1 MLNISEG
8 DFSGEQGIEDPQE
21 LIGSGDDGFF
31 MLHPLFLFPFVVAAK
46 HLGIKDDTQGHLVD
60 GAAQMSVAS
69 FRDSVLTFEFS
80 GFLNDWVNSAGG
92 NGFFMRS
99 QGTNGGNFSD
109 EVGGA
114 QIADALDRG
123 KNSHWFW
130 ITGIYFSNELWFD
143 GGQFFCQLE
152 QSFDTAFQ
160 DFFSVIVVNADGMM
174 SNVHNFISG
183 KVYFSTF
190 TGGDFFDDFGDFFL
204 TQFSG
209 EACRRNLKQELKHG
223 FGEDVIFS
231 AQFVKD
237 IEGDL
242 FNSIFEFGDFSGDY
256 FVFPAEEFGGISGR
270 VVFDFVRI
278 FEQETGDGFC
288 RDFVGGG
295 FSQSAAFFE
304 VFDQQGI
311 KERNVVALGAK
322 KVEDIEM
329 IAAGGFDAD
338 GDIFWVTDNLQAA
351 QEFVKFFF
359 GLEESSFRNDFFRC
373 VKGTEVQGIKGCIY
387 AEKIFIFRHGLAS
400 FFALNGL
407 KSGNSKL
414 SLPSSIVIRDLCPNQ
429 LIRNGESGG
438 RTPLRALGPGLNSS
452 PCFQSAKFC
461 GGLSSISSLIISKLY
476 SNST

>member
-8 DFSGEQGIEDPQE
+8 NFSGEQGIEDAQE
-21 LIGSGDDGFF
+21 LISSSDNGFF
-31 MLHPLFLFPFVVAAK
+31 MLQPLFLFPFIVAAK
-46 HLGIKDDTQGHLVD
+46 HSGIKDNSQCHLVD

-69 FRDSVLTFEFS
+69 FRDSVLAFEFS
-80 GFLNDWVNSAGG
+80 GFLNDWVNAAGG
-92 NGFFMRS
+92 DGFFMRS
-99 QGTNGGNFSD
+99 QGINGGNFRD

-114 QIADALDRG
+114 QIADALNRSQ
-123 KNSHWFW
+123 NFHWFW
-130 ITGIYFSNELWFD
+130 ITGIYFFNELWFD
-143 GGQFFCQLE
+143 DGQFFCQLE

-160 DFFSVIVVNADGMM
+160 DFFPVIIINADSVM
-174 SNVHNFISG
+174 SDCHNFLSG
-183 KVYFSTF
+183 EFYFSTS
-190 TGGDFFDDFGDFFL
+190 TGGDFFDDFGNSFL
-204 TQFSG
+204 TQFAGKS
-209 EACRRNLKQELKHG
+209 CRRNRAQEIKHR

-231 AQFVKD
+231 CQFIKD

-256 FVFPAEEFGGISGR
+256 FVFPAEEFSRISSGVISDFIR
-270 VVFDFVRI
+270 V

-295 FSQSAAFFE
+295 FSQSSAFFE
-304 VFDQQGI
+304 VFDQQWI
-311 KERNVVALGAK
+311 KERDVVALSDK

-338 GDIFWVTDNLQAA
+338 GDLFWVTDNLQAS

-359 GLEESSFRNDFFRC
+359 GLEESSFRNDFFRS

-414 SLPSSIVIRDLCPNQ
+414 SLPSSIVIRDLCPHQ
-429 LIRNGESGG
+429 LIRNGESRG
-438 RTPLRALGPGLNSS
+438 RTPLRALGPGLKSS

-461 GGLSSISSLIISKLY
+461 GGLSSISSLIISELY
-476 SNST
+476 PNST